1 MKKTDKEKYK
11 KLMKVS
17 YGTKV
22 KNLPEGL
29 HKDKKLSGKRVSV
42 LTNSDHSKN
51 YVVHRGTASL
61 KDWQTDMQMA
71 LGYEG
76 GNRFKH
82 AEKIQKK
89 AESKYGAKN
98 ITTVGHSLGGRL
110 AEKYGKKSKEIV
122 TFNKAV
128 TPRSI
133 YESYTHPQ
141 HNQLDIRTRN
151 DPVSSLNSIQKG
163 SKKRTTTLEG
173 TSNPVD
179 THVLKSL
186 K

>member
-1 MKKTDKEKYK
+1 MKKTEKQKYK

-17 YGTKV
+17 YGAKV
-22 KNLPEGL
+22 KNLPDGL
-29 HKDKKLSGKRVSV
+29 TKDKKLSGKRVTV
-42 LTNSDHSKN
+42 LTNANHTEN

-61 KDWQTDMQMA
+61 KDWHTDMHMA

-82 AEKIQKK
+82 AKKIQKK
-89 AESKYGAKN
+89 AEAKYGAQT
-98 ITTVGHSLGGRL
+98 ITTVGHSLGGRI
-110 AEKYGKKSKEIV
+110 AEKYGKKSSKVV

-133 YESYTHPQ
+133 YESYTKPNK
-141 HNQLDIRTRN
+141 NQMDIRTKN
-151 DPVSSLNSIQKG
+151 DPVSSLHKFQKG
-163 SKKRTTTLEG
+163 DKQRTTTLKG
-173 TSNPVD
+173 SANPID
-179 THVLKSL
+179 THVLSSL